1 MKIYLC
7 FLFLEHG
14 IENGHD
20 PVLKLAVVVVGY
32 KQIANSV
39 DAFHSQILT
48 SERELTE
55 VGRSKALDEV
65 LLYASSCGH

>member
-1 MKIYLC
+1 MKAYLR

-20 PVLKLAVVVVGY
+20 PVLKLAVVVVGHE
-32 KQIANSV
+32 QITDSV
-39 DAFHSQILT
+39 DALHSQILT
-48 SERELTE
+48 SERKLTE
-55 VGRSKALDEV
+55 VGRGKALDKV